1 MLRKSLNQYCGSRSR
16 QLWTVL
22 GNGSD
27 RAHTCPGTRSSHLS
41 DLSGGPDEAAVLS
54 ELAVGGFFFPEE
66 SELGQV
72 IRRGP
77 HTS

>member
-1 MLRKSLNQYCGSRSR
+1 MEGVEGMGVIGPTPALES
-16 QLWTVL
+16 
-22 GNGSD
+22 
-27 RAHTCPGTRSSHLS
+27 RSSHLS

-54 ELAVGGFFFPEE
+54 ELAVGGVFFPEE